1 MHAHMHRH
9 TCGPLSPACDAFVCA
24 EIAFSRPLLC
34 FSLSLSA
41 CVVFVRARCV
51 RPEACRAHGLWGVN
65 DTERDPRAPLGAS
78 ERVSFRHI
86 ALEASSMS
94 GTCRGVGS
102 HVRVGMLGRGV
113 PPPPRSAHA
122 ASDAAAVGQSPRHHA
137 TPGLRAGLEGL
148 ERDLRRDGHIR
159 HHRQRE
165 PALVP
170 LLAPVRLGP
179 HVCRGPA
186 SARDGPPCPDQS
198 WGTSALTTHQ
208 VQAFPILAPDPCP
221 PVRPSRLPAAR
232 SARPAQ
238 RSTVRPLTTPRRSPA
253 ARPALPAPAAPRPD
267 PRTSAAR
274 AHLPPP
280 SSPARVPSCRR
291 ASRARPPCLARRAPG
306 RRCAVHQGV
315 HELA

>member
-1 MHAHMHRH
+1 MW
-9 TCGPLSPACDAFVCA
+9 SP
-24 EIAFSRPLLC
+24 R
-34 FSLSLSA
+34 A
-41 CVVFVRARCV
+41 CV
-51 RPEACRAHGLWGVN
+51 
-65 DTERDPRAPLGAS
+65 
-78 ERVSFRHI
+78 SF
-86 ALEASSMS
+86 
-94 GTCRGVGS
+94 
-102 HVRVGMLGRGV
+102 VRVGMLGRGV

-253 ARPALPAPAAPRPD
+253 ARPTLPAPAAPRPD

-280 SSPARVPSCRR
+280 PRQPACPLAGVP
-291 ASRARPPCLARRAPG
+291 P
-306 RRCAVHQGV
+306 
-315 HELA
+315 ELAHRVSPGGHPDDVVLSIKEFMGSRDLCQDVATVLPAGPAPALLTDSPGAAPNVLAGRGAGDSSGAGANRCQRAGG

>member
-1 MHAHMHRH
+1 M
-9 TCGPLSPACDAFVCA
+9 
-24 EIAFSRPLLC
+24 
-34 FSLSLSA
+34 
-41 CVVFVRARCV
+41 
-51 RPEACRAHGLWGVN
+51 
-65 DTERDPRAPLGAS
+65 
-78 ERVSFRHI
+78 
-86 ALEASSMS
+86 
-94 GTCRGVGS
+94 
-102 HVRVGMLGRGV
+102 GRGV

-253 ARPALPAPAAPRPD
+253 ARPTLPAPAAPRPD

-274 AHLPPP
+274 AHLPPLLASPRALLQACLP
-280 SSPARVPSCRR
+280 SSPTVSRPEGTRTTLCCPSRSSWARVTSARMSPPC
-291 ASRARPPCLARRAPG
+291 SRPARRPPCSRTVRAQLLMSSRGGGRGLLRGGRQSLSAG
-306 RRCAVHQGV
+306 RRLKSSGN
-315 HELA
+315 